1 MKWESVLRDAVKDG
15 KIKAVHL
22 KNVPVLK
29 NCDNW
34 KTVEVLGWLDYQA
47 KSVHYSGIL
56 VHLKGNIFFVKQATF
71 DAVRE
76 FLNLNHVSKIEV
88 IQ

>member
-15 KIKAVHL
+15 KIKAVQL

-47 KSVHYSGIL
+47 KSVHYRGIL
-56 VHLKGNIFFVKQATF
+56 VHLNGKIFFVKQTTF
-71 DAVRE
+71 DAIRK
-76 FLNLNHVSKIEV
+76 FLNLGHVSKIEV
-88 IQ
+88 VQ